1 MRTSRNWQ
9 MVMVVLALMVAA
21 VAMAQPAEQDW
32 MATLHQ
38 AMPLMGHR
46 NWVCIVDSAYPLQM
60 SPGIETICTGAHQID
75 VVKAVLA
82 EVGTFKHVRPTIFVD
97 QELGFVPEAD
107 APGIGAYQ
115 TDLKAA
121 LAGAALGGAS
131 TTAMQHEKIIR
142 MLDTAAKT
150 FRVIILKTDLTLPYT
165 SVFLR
170 LDCGYWSDDA
180 EAKMRAAMKAAEKP
194 AKPGKHTQ

>member
-1 MRTSRNWQ
+1 MA
-9 MVMVVLALMVAA
+9 VAVLAMTVAA
-21 VAMAQPAEQDW
+21 CAMAQPADQDW
-32 MATLHQ
+32 MGTLHQ
-38 AMPLMGHR
+38 AMPLVGHR

-60 SPGIETICTGAHQID
+60 SPGIETIYTGAHQAD

-82 EVGTFKHVRPTIFVD
+82 EVASFKHVRPTIFLD
-97 QELGFVPEAD
+97 RELTFVPEAD

-115 TDLKAA
+115 ADLKV
-121 LAGAALGGAS
+121 ALGGAA
-131 TTAMQHEKIIR
+131 TTPMNHEKIIS
-142 MLDTAAKT
+142 MLDQAAKT

-180 EAKMRAAMKAAEKP
+180 EKKMRAAMGPEEKAKKP
-194 AKPGKHTQ
+194 AKPRKRPK